1 MQSPQF
7 DTQNDPLVEDGIHS
21 IPQWRAAMTM
31 TADQHPLCLIELDL
45 DPDIRDV
52 FLRLRNVFIASV
64 PRGLSTTDL
73 HDLTIFLLHKLLAW
87 SPQATQSHSSD
98 SVATSQCVRYALVL
112 YMLIIHGPAYFSHAH
127 LQINLVS
134 QFKTNLEGILAPL
147 SAYHRPLALWMLLVG
162 LTASPFR
169 PRFLRIFCM
178 CVPGLTS
185 FLALKKFSGTK
196 CRVRNSSFRHDGGR
210 CGHWTQ
216 NDHAATVCQLK
227 SIGSP
232 ECH

>member
-162 LTASPFR
+162 LTASHGTPDYDWFT
-169 PRFLRIFCM
+169 IQAKI
-178 CVPGLTS
+178 
-185 FLALKKFSGTK
+185 LADLLH
-196 CRVRNSSFRHDGGR
+196 VRA
-210 CGHWTQ
+210 WTDVVSCFEEVLWYQ
-216 NDHAATVCQLK
+216 MQSAELLFQARWWEMWALDAK
-227 SIGSP
+227 
-232 ECH
+232 